1 MIVNEEIKGKIAYV
15 VLFAIVELTII
26 LPFIIF
32 GLLID

>member
-1 MIVNEEIKGKIAYV
+1 MKDETKGKIAYV
-15 VLFAIVELTII
+15 ILFAIVELIII

>member
-1 MIVNEEIKGKIAYV
+1 MKDETKGKIAYV
-15 VLFAIVELTII
+15 VLFAIVELSII

>member
-1 MIVNEEIKGKIAYV
+1 MKDETKAKIAYV
-15 VLFAIVELTII
+15 ILFAIVELIII